1 MKINIRSA
9 FAGTTVALL
18 ALLGFNSVEAS
29 QARFT
34 NFRERVRVFPR
45 AEEYSYLFNT
55 LFHPAGG
62 SRLLAC
68 GRVKVFTRPEHSPN
82 FVLDVTQES
91 KVSIYGAS
99 IDSDTD
105 LALFL
110 FPEGAEQGICID
122 DGPMGPPALNTEL
135 PPGTYGVWVGVLEG
149 KRNQNPHFWLNMD
162 VSEN

>member
-9 FAGTTVALL
+9 FASTTIALL
-18 ALLGFNSVEAS
+18 AFLGFNSVEAS
-29 QARFT
+29 QASFT
-34 NFRERVRVFPR
+34 NFRERVSVYPRV
-45 AEEYSYLFNT
+45 EEFSYLFNT

-62 SRLLAC
+62 SRLLVC
-68 GRVKVFTRPEHSPN
+68 GQVKAFTRPEHSPN

-110 FPEGAEQGICID
+110 FPEGAERGICID

-135 PPGTYGVWVGVLEG
+135 PPGTYGLWVGVLEG

-162 VSEN
+162 ISEN